1 MKKILIAVLSAG
13 VLAASCTKEAPEV
26 LPEVSNYSD
35 ETEYLSDFAV
45 ILSRAVVEEPALRDF
60 IKGEAL
66 SEFDN
71 DYDVFYAWTKD
82 KKVSGGKTFGE
93 IISQYDY
100 EGKLPEIL
108 AAVPT
113 LTVLVPDWS
122 WIDENCFS
130 VKEWDT
136 TIDQVG
142 VSYRT
147 AGDRPVYSGG
157 ELVTTLE
164 SDAFPEYP
172 VLIVKSNERMKMTR
186 AATRGSDAEFAFVD
200 EAFDGLVQT
209 KGNGIVHEQ
218 YYFDQ
223 PVADNMIPV
232 SELKGRVRTAY
243 SEFTKNDNLTMRDHI
258 YYGMTSTKNEG
269 YHSPYYKESI
279 RCIKLCKPNTYEIFD
294 DQDNVGEH
302 DYKLIEDIWTQQNH
316 RPINKNSMSEEDM
329 KSKVWADGNMEIRL
343 TICVG
348 AEVQT
353 KYLNV
358 PFNEAFGV
366 KKVYQDREE
375 NWLGA
380 TMWRN
385 YHTTINDLEPKWIYP
400 KSDMDLFS
408 WDLTEYPIKYSVKV
422 EEVDDGAKITKTE
435 EIVNT
440 YATNFKVDGSV
451 GIGLGG
457 SSTLKVGF
465 EYGTTKTEQKKESV
479 TTEYEEGD
487 DSLGDILVEYK
498 DPVFKKIEGDKA
510 EVYVYSTGSVDVMI
524 LPNYLLD

>member
-13 VLAASCTKEAPEV
+13 VLVVSCTKEAPEV
-26 LPEVSNYSD
+26 LPEVSNSSD

-209 KGNGIVHEQ
+209 KGHGIVHEK
-218 YYFDQ
+218 YEFYQ
-223 PVADNMIPV
+223 PVADNKIPL
-232 SELKGRVRTAY
+232 SELKGRLKTAY
-243 SEFTKNDNLTMRDHI
+243 SEHLKNGQMSMRDHV
-258 YYGMTSTKNEG
+258 YYGMTATKDEG
-269 YHSPYYKESI
+269 YVDNDYMETI
-279 RCIKLCKPNTYEIFD
+279 RCIKLTSGHVDGIYD
-294 DQDNVGEH
+294 DQDNIGKN
-302 DYKLIEDIWTQQNH
+302 DFRLIEDLWTQQNH
-316 RPINKNSMSEEDM
+316 YPINGSWLPVDDSLLDLTWGE
-329 KSKVWADGNMEIRL
+329 GNLDIR
-343 TICVG
+343 IRVDIG
-348 AEVQT
+348 PES
-353 KYLNV
+353 YLYTVNV
-358 PFNEAFGV
+358 PFNEAFAV
-366 KKVYQDREE
+366 RAVRQDREE

-385 YHTTINDLEPKWIYP
+385 YHTTEEDLEPKWIYFENP
-400 KSDMDLFS
+400 VNMFT
-408 WDLTEYPIKYSVKV
+408 WDLTKYPTAYYV
-422 EEVDDGAKITKTE
+422 EIYEFDDSATINKSFEHT
-435 EIVNT
+435 NT
-440 YATNFKVDGSV
+440 YATNFKY
-451 GIGLGG
+451 
-457 SSTLKVGF
+457 STSAESKDILKVGY
-465 EYGTTKTEQKKESV
+465 EWGGTMTEEKKEAITVS
-479 TTEYEEGD
+479 YEEEN
-487 DSLGDILVEYK
+487 DILGSFWVHYETPFIKGVES
-498 DPVFKKIEGDKA
+498 DKA
-510 EVYVYSTGSVDVMI
+510 DMRVYTTVSVDVMI
-524 LPNYLLD
+524 MPEYILN